1 VARPIAPFIKFKLFP
16 DHKEATLQL
25 KEPGTAYFS
34 AFLEGTDV
42 SPTPVE
48 KTVEASYI
56 SLKKALW
63 CYANGKRRTETG
75 WEEENYIHISL
86 EGITRIDSKLDEF
99 RGITRYILTTH
110 AGIPRIQKSA

>member
-1 VARPIAPFIKFKLFP
+1 M
-16 DHKEATLQL
+16 
-25 KEPGTAYFS
+25 
-34 AFLEGTDV
+34 
-42 SPTPVE
+42 
-48 KTVEASYI
+48 EASYI

-86 EGITRIDSKLDEF
+86 EGIIRIDSKLDEF

-110 AGIPRIQKSA
+110 SQATQNTEVSLREEFTYDKQERLLTHTHQVNGGTSTTYVDG